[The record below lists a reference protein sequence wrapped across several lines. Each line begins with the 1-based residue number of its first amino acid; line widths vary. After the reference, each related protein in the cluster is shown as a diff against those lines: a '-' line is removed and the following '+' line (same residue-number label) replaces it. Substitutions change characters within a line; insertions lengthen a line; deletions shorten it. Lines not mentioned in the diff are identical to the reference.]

1 MTVLSII
8 AGVVL
13 IAIVLWDA
21 FETIVLPRLVTR
33 QIRLVRYFFRYTWKV
48 WAVVARSIKARRRRE
63 NFLGFYGPL
72 FMLLLI
78 ILWATG
84 LIMGFAMLL
93 WGSGA
98 IPATSAGPVGFAT
111 HVYLSGTSFFTL
123 GLGDVAPG
131 TPFGRFLVALEA
143 GLGFGFLALV
153 ISYLP
158 LLNQSFSQ
166 REVTISLL
174 DSRAGSPPTA
184 AEMLRRHLHH
194 GNLDDLR
201 QLLHSWELWS
211 AELLESHLSYPVLA
225 RFRSHHD
232 SQSWIGSLTAI
243 LDTCAFVLSGPE
255 NTCTRQAQF
264 TFAMARHTV
273 VDLAQVF
280 VCPPVEPE
288 QDRLAPENFI
298 ELCDML
304 AAEGIVMRER
314 KEVERRLSELRKMYE
329 PYLYNMSRFF
339 VVSLPPW
346 MPKVTRPDNWQTSP
360 WSADEGTRPR
370 RRRLR
375 IGEDHF

>member
-1 MTVLSII
+1 VNVLSLI

-33 QIRLVRYFFRYTWKV
+33 QVRLARYYFRYTWRV
-48 WAVVARSIKARRRRE
+48 WSAIARSIRARRRRE

-84 LIMGFAMLL
+84 LIMGFALLL
-93 WGSGA
+93 WGSDA
-98 IPATSAGPVGFAT
+98 IAASPAGSAGFAT
-111 HVYLSGTSFFTL
+111 HIYLSGTTFFTL
-123 GLGDVAPG
+123 GLGDIAPG
-131 TPFGRFLVALEA
+131 TSFGRFLVALEA
-143 GLGFGFLALV
+143 GLGLGFLALV

-201 QLLHSWELWS
+201 QLLHSWERWS

-243 LDTCAFVLSGPE
+243 LDTCAFVLSSLE

-264 TFAMARHTV
+264 TFAIARHTL

-280 VCPPVEPE
+280 SCPPLHLE
-288 QDRLAPENFI
+288 QSRLSPDNFAS
-298 ELCDML
+298 LCDL
-304 AAEGIVMRER
+304 FASEGIVMRER
-314 KEVERRLSELRKMYE
+314 KEIELRLSELRAMYE
-329 PYLYNMSRFF
+329 PYLYAMSRYF

-346 MPKVTRPDNWQTSP
+346 MPQAGRKDNWQTSP
-360 WSADEGTRPR
+360 W
-370 RRRLR
+370 
-375 IGEDHF
+375 GEDDALYPRKRRGRSRDDHF